1 MQKPLPVAA
10 GQPGEVD
17 VPPSEGHEVADC
29 GHCIVRKSLM
39 GIKSEYEIV
48 RTRRKREGRGR
59 EVLTESTEEG
69 ASVDNLA
76 SKADVDP
83 EKASS
88 QCSMYLGTLRCE
100 VQHA

>member
-1 MQKPLPVAA
+1 MEKPLPVAA

-29 GHCIVRKSLM
+29 GHIVKKGLV
-39 GIKSEYEIV
+39 GIELEYEIV
-48 RTRRKREGRGR
+48 RTRRKGKRG
-59 EVLTESTEEG
+59 LTESAEEG

>member
-1 MQKPLPVAA
+1 MAA

-29 GHCIVRKSLM
+29 GHIVRISLM
-39 GIKSEYEIV
+39 GIKSEYKIV
-48 RTRRKREGRGR
+48 RIFQRGR
-59 EVLTESTEEG
+59 DALTESAEEG

-88 QCSMYLGTLRCE
+88 QCSMDLDENGTYFE
-100 VQHA
+100 V

>member
-1 MQKPLPVAA
+1 MV
-10 GQPGEVD
+10 
-17 VPPSEGHEVADC
+17 
-29 GHCIVRKSLM
+29 M
-39 GIKSEYEIV
+39 KSEYKIA
-48 RTRRKREGRGR
+48 RTRRNLLGRKRG
-59 EVLTESTEEG
+59 LTESAEEG

-88 QCSMYLGTLRCE
+88 QCGMYLDENGNGTLRCE

>member
-1 MQKPLPVAA
+1 MKL
-10 GQPGEVD
+10 
-17 VPPSEGHEVADC
+17 SEQ
-29 GHCIVRKSLM
+29 
-39 GIKSEYEIV
+39 
-48 RTRRKREGRGR
+48 EGRGR